1 MAHIGKTQSA
11 IWTRFSRSIDLAV
24 VACMAVVAATGAIAL
39 SPSAPA
45 TQAPVI
51 VAENFAPPAPKA
63 PSVRQRTV
71 QLQPEYFPWK
81 GPETYSPVLPEAPKP
96 VIPNRPQDA
105 FLTRMRGE
113 TLFRPS
119 THDNHA
125 THYGGNWRE
134 DNVTETPSGTL
145 LSIHRVKGES
155 MPYTIA
161 ELQSPQKYGYGRYEV
176 IMRPARGSGT
186 VSAFFT
192 FTGSPFGDPHD
203 EIDIEFLGQDTT
215 KVHFNYFRRGRT
227 GKSAI
232 FDLPFDAA
240 DADRLYAFEWTP
252 EGITWFVD
260 GEPYYAT
267 EPGDEFLPVA
277 SGKVMFSAWT
287 GVDYMQG
294 WHGKPNFA
302 SGAGMHVS
310 CSSFVPLGQTGP
322 SCADVYTPPVVLS
335 P

>member
-1 MAHIGKTQSA
+1 MAHPARAKSVL
-11 IWTRFSRSIDLAV
+11 WTWAAKQIDLMV
-24 VACMAVVAATGAIAL
+24 VCCLLLVTGL
-39 SPSAPA
+39 GMLGLH
-45 TQAPVI
+45 
-51 VAENFAPPAPKA
+51 
-63 PSVRQRTV
+63 R
-71 QLQPEYFPWK
+71 
-81 GPETYSPVLPEAPKP
+81 GPVLPPAREKP
-96 VIPNRPQDA
+96 VIMAQAAPSMPERRTPQYYPWKEPEPYNLVLPERADPAMPRPGKKG
-105 FLTRMRGE
+105 FK
-113 TLFRPS
+113 TLLREPHSDRIFKAS
-119 THDNHA
+119 AHDNNDSF
-125 THYGGNWRE
+125 YGAHWRE
-134 DNVTETPSGTL
+134 ENVTPTSSGTL
-145 LSIHRVKGES
+145 LSVQRVRGLS
-155 MPYTIA
+155 LPYTAGEI
-161 ELQSPQKYGYGRYEV
+161 QSEQKYGYGRYEA
-176 IMRPARGSGT
+176 ILRPSRGSGLAT
-186 VSAFFT
+186 AFFT
-192 FTGSPFGDPHD
+192 YTGPWFGDPHD
-203 EIDIEFLGQDTT
+203 EIDIEFLGKDTT

-287 GVDYMQG
+287 GVEYMQG